1 MHTDPRI
8 DTYIAK
14 QPDFARPILAHV
26 RAVVHEAC
34 PDVEE
39 DDEVEHADLRLRR
52 RILCGMAAFK
62 QHASFGYWKHALVV
76 GEGEPRDGMGSYG
89 KLTSVKDLPPK
100 KTLLAHIKRAM
111 QLNLD
116 NVKSPAQ
123 RKAAPKPPPEAPA
136 DLVAALE
143 EERDGAQDVRRIPA
157 ERATRLRRMDRRS
170 QARGDARQALGA
182 GRRMDGRGQA
192 PQLEVRELL
201 TRPLSLRQEPPA
213 PAIRCPAHVEHRV
226 HRILLVA
233 HPVAARLALQH
244 QAHLRAILRGA
255 CVPSKPDKACA
266 FATSNLRFP

>member
-1 MHTDPRI
+1 MIGTMATDPRI
-8 DTYIAK
+8 DAYIAR
-14 QPDFARPILAHV
+14 QSDFARPILAHV

-39 DDEVEHADLRLRR
+39 TMKWSMPTFVYGGG
-52 RILCGMAAFK
+52 ILCGMAAFK

-136 DLVAALE
+136 DLVAALKKNATARKTFEAFPPSAQRDYVEWIVEAKRE
-143 EERDGAQDVRRIPA
+143 ET
-157 ERATRLRRMDRRS
+157 RAK
-170 QARGDARQALGA
+170 
-182 GRRMDGRGQA
+182 
-192 PQLEVRELL
+192 
-201 TRPLSLRQEPPA
+201 
-213 PAIRCPAHVEHRV
+213 
-226 HRILLVA
+226 
-233 HPVAARLALQH
+233 RLA
-244 QAHLRAILRGA
+244 QAVEWMAEGKRRNWKYEN
-255 CVPSKPDKACA
+255 C
-266 FATSNLRFP
+266 